1 MLRIKFNR
9 KFKKII
15 ALSTLAALWCS
26 SNLIQSIGE
35 KDYEYIKQM
44 YLINCEKI
52 NVTYFQKLINVNI
65 LISKLKFFYAL

>member
-15 ALSTLAALWCS
+15 ALSTLAALGCS

-35 KDYEYIKQM
+35 QDPVDLILSLTQKDR
-44 YLINCEKI
+44 EK
-52 NVTYFQKLINVNI
+52 L
-65 LISKLKFFYAL
+65 LELS